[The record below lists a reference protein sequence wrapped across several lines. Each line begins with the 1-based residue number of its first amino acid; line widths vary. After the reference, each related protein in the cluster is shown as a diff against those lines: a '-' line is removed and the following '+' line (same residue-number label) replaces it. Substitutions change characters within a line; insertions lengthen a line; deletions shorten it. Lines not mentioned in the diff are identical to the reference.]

1 MHPRSAKPSYDR
13 ALSLLLMLGLN
24 YEIMETL
31 PSILI
36 AEDDERTRVLLKTM
50 LQSLGYPIAGEAAN
64 GHEAI
69 ERTLALDPGVLLLDI
84 GMPLLDGIEAA
95 RRILEKKLIPIVVLT
110 GLTEESV
117 LEDARRI
124 GVQAFLV
131 KPLTSK
137 EQLRSAI
144 AIASSICNR
153 QREDQARINTLAH
166 TLQTTRATTAPRALA
181 TYGLTQR
188 ETEVLHLLAEGRSN
202 ADIGG
207 ELSLSPRT
215 VEKHVEH
222 ILQKLGVKSRA
233 AATRLV
239 LETPRRRAKKV

>member
-1 MHPRSAKPSYDR
+1 
-13 ALSLLLMLGLN
+13 ML
-24 YEIMETL
+24 
-31 PSILI
+31 
-36 AEDDERTRVLLKTM
+36 K
-50 LQSLGYPIAGEAAN
+50 SLGYPIAGEAEN

-69 ERTLALDPGVLLLDI
+69 EKTLALDPGVLLLDI
-84 GMPLLDGIEAA
+84 GMPMLDGIEAA
-95 RRILEKKLIPIVVLT
+95 RRILEKKLLPIVVLT

-117 LEDARRI
+117 LEDARRV

-144 AIASSICNR
+144 AIATTICKR
-153 QREDQARINTLAH
+153 QRDDQARIDTLAH
-166 TLQTTRATTAPRALA
+166 TLQTTRATTAPRGL
-181 TYGLTQR
+181 TSYGLTQR

-202 ADIGG
+202 AEIGL

-239 LETPRRRAKKV
+239 VESPRRRAKKV